1 MANDPNAPP
10 NKVVGFGYGEQP
22 GSRRAMGEVTK
33 AMIEGGVKPA
43 DAERKARQLAVDWDR
58 KNQR

>member
-1 MANDPNAPP
+1 MADNSVP

-22 GSRRAMGEVTK
+22 NSRKAMDAVTK
-33 AMIEGGVKPA
+33 AMVEGGIKPA
-43 DAERKARQLAVDWDR
+43 DAERRARDLARDWDR

>member
-1 MANDPNAPP
+1 MDA
-10 NKVVGFGYGEQP
+10 
-22 GSRRAMGEVTK
+22 VTK
-33 AMIEGGVKPA
+33 AMVEGGVKPA

>member
-1 MANDPNAPP
+1 MASDPNVP

-22 GSRRAMGEVTK
+22 NSRKAMDAVTK
-33 AMIEGGVKPA
+33 AMVEGGVKPA

>member
-1 MANDPNAPP
+1 MATDSNAPP

-33 AMIEGGVKPA
+33 AMIEGGVKPV

-58 KNQR
+58 KNR

>member
-1 MANDPNAPP
+1 MANDPNAP

-22 GSRRAMGEVTK
+22 NSRKAMDAVTK
-33 AMIEGGVKPA
+33 AMVEGGIKPA
-43 DAERKARQLAVDWDR
+43 DAERRARDLARDWDR